1 MINNFS
7 TSYHSMGY
15 RAIIMRKLFHW
26 TLFLY
31 EKSSTFIAQ
40 IKFILWGVI
49 YGKGVRIIGRI
60 IVFRTPEST
69 IQIGNHCIFNSSSK
83 LNFRGIN
90 HPCILQTGAPHAKIM
105 IGNHVEMSGTS
116 IVSNHSVTI
125 GNHVLIGANCQI
137 GDRDGHSN
145 RYKSSPKPILI
156 ENDVWLGM
164 NVTVLKGV
172 TIGEH
177 SIIGANSVVTKD
189 IPANS
194 IAAGNPCSVIRT
206 INSDI

>member
-1 MINNFS
+1 
-7 TSYHSMGY
+7 MGY

-90 HPCILQTGAPHAKIM
+90 HPCILQTGALHAKIM

>member
-1 MINNFS
+1 MD
-7 TSYHSMGY
+7 YK
-15 RAIIMRKLFHW
+15 AKLMRKLFHW

-69 IQIGNHCIFNSSSK
+69 IQIGNHCVFNSSSK

-90 HPCILQTGAPHAKIM
+90 HPCILQTGTPHAMIM

-125 GNHVLIGANCQI
+125 GNNVLIGANCQI

-145 RYKSSPKPILI
+145 KYKSSPKPIII

-206 INSDI
+206 INSII

>member
-1 MINNFS
+1 M
-7 TSYHSMGY
+7 
-15 RAIIMRKLFHW
+15 
-26 TLFLY
+26 
-31 EKSSTFIAQ
+31 
-40 IKFILWGVI
+40 WGI
-49 YGKGVRIIGRI
+49 DFGKGIRIIGKI
-60 IVFRTPEST
+60 TVFKTPNSI

-90 HPCILQTGAPHAKIM
+90 HPCILQTGTEKAKIT
-105 IGNHVEMSGTS
+105 IGDHVEMSGVS
-116 IVSNHSVTI
+116 IVSNKSVII

-145 RYKSSPKPILI
+145 RYKSSSKPIII

-172 TIGEH
+172 TIGEY

-189 IPANS
+189 IPANC
-194 IAAGNPCSVIRT
+194 IAAGNPCKIIKR
-206 INSDI
+206 INN

>member
-1 MINNFS
+1 MD
-7 TSYHSMGY
+7 YK
-15 RAIIMRKLFHW
+15 AILMRKLFHW
-26 TLFLY
+26 LLSLNEECFTI
-31 EKSSTFIAQ
+31 IAK
-40 IKFILWGVI
+40 IKFMSWGIL
-49 YGKGVRIIGRI
+49 YGKGIRVIGKVII
-60 IVFRTPEST
+60 FRDPES
-69 IQIGNHCIFNSSSK
+69 IIKIGNHCVFNSSSK

-90 HPCILQTGAPHAKIM
+90 HPCILQTGAPHAMIM

-125 GNHVLIGANCQI
+125 GNNVLIGANCQI

-145 RYKSSPKPILI
+145 RYKSSPKPIII

-172 TIGEH
+172 TIGEN

-206 INSDI
+206 K

>member
-1 MINNFS
+1 MDIKAILMRRLFYVSLSAKKTKS
-7 TSYHSMGY
+7 T
-15 RAIIMRKLFHW
+15 IIAKIL
-26 TLFLY
+26 LL
-31 EKSSTFIAQ
+31 
-40 IKFILWGVI
+40 LWGI
-49 YGKGVRIIGRI
+49 EFGKGIHVLGKL
-60 IVFRTPEST
+60 IVYRNPDSI

-90 HPCILQTGAPHAKIM
+90 HPCILQTGAPHAMIM
-105 IGNHVEMSGTS
+105 IGNHVKMSGTS

-125 GNHVLIGANCQI
+125 GNNVLIGANCQI

-145 RYKSSPKPILI
+145 KYKSSPKPIII

-206 INSDI
+206 INSII

>member
-1 MINNFS
+1 MDYQA
-7 TSYHSMGY
+7 TL
-15 RAIIMRKLFHW
+15 MRKLFHW

-31 EKSSTFIAQ
+31 EKGFTFIAQ
-40 IKFILWGVI
+40 IKFKLWGIV
-49 YGKGVRIIGRI
+49 YGKGVRIIGKI
-60 IVFRTPEST
+60 IVFRTPESK
-69 IQIGNHCIFNSSSK
+69 IQIGDHCVFNSSSK
-83 LNFRGIN
+83 LNFRGIY
-90 HPCILQTGAPHAKIM
+90 HPCILQTGTPHAMIM

-116 IVSNHSVTI
+116 IVSNHSVNI

-145 RYKSSPKPILI
+145 RYKSSPKPIII

-206 INSDI
+206 INSII